1 MNFDDFN
8 FNSFTKEGQV
18 EEEFVK
24 EMRELVKKFGK
35 KVCDYMMQIQESGGW
50 KKFIN
55 TAWYGD
61 EIETDIFTFKE
72 CIEWVK
78 THFKRDIHSG
88 AIVGKKQEGE
98 RLLLKACFMGKDG
111 KPLSDEVSH
120 FLIIRCKDIDDNF
133 KNQFGNNNTIVLR

>member
-1 MNFDDFN
+1 MNFDDLN

-18 EEEFVK
+18 EEEFVN
-24 EMRELVKKFGK
+24 EMRELVKKFGQ
-35 KVCDYMMQIQESGGW
+35 KVCDYMMQIQEAGGW

-55 TAWYGD
+55 TAWYGE

-78 THFKRDIHSG
+78 THFNRDTHSG
-88 AIVGKKQEGE
+88 AIVGKKQESE

-120 FLIIRCKDIDDNF
+120 FLIVRCKDIDENF
-133 KNQFGNNNTIVLR
+133 KNQFGNNNTIVLK